1 MSPKIRVLIWL
12 GQLLLLMVVYSVLCA
27 LAPDT
32 WLYDIYTSRYG
43 FLTEEEW
50 YDRYIPALMILS
62 VFITTLLI
70 LVIALFRQPHKK
82 S

>member
-32 WLYDIYTSRYG
+32 WLYDIYTSRFG

-62 VFITTLLI
+62 VFLTTLLI

-82 S
+82 Y

>member
-70 LVIALFRQPHKK
+70 LIIALFRNPHKK

>member
-1 MSPKIRVLIWL
+1 MSPKLYVLIWL
-12 GQLLLLMVVYSVLCA
+12 GQLLLLVMVYSVLCA

-70 LVIALFRQPHKK
+70 LVIALFRHPHKK
-82 S
+82 Y

>member
-1 MSPKIRVLIWL
+1 MSPKIHVLIWL

-62 VFITTLLI
+62 VFLTTLLI

-82 S
+82 Y